1 MNHSMRTL
9 LVATAATL
17 VASGVSHAAYP
28 DRPVTMIVPFSAGGT
43 NDSVARALAP
53 ALAKVLD
60 TNVVV
65 KNVDGAA
72 GTLGANEIVTAKPDG
87 YTIGFVPLGPV
98 TVQNHLRDLP
108 YSIDSWKPICNVY
121 QSSLV
126 LVTKKSGPLQSVED
140 LKKKGTITYG
150 STGPGT
156 INHLA
161 SAASVDALGLQGR
174 HVPDKGAGPAMLSM
188 ANGTIDLFA
197 DTPVIV
203 KRYDVTPIAAL
214 SEKRLPEVPGVPT
227 MKELGHDVQFSLW
240 AGLFVSSK
248 VPAEIVEKLTKGCEQ
263 AVTSESFEDSA
274 KKIGINLKPM
284 YGADF
289 DKFVKSQYKSMKDVA
304 QSVGLKKK

>member
-1 MNHSMRTL
+1 MRHPL
-9 LVATAATL
+9 RNLIVVA
-17 VASGVSHAAYP
+17 VAMLGAVGASHAFP
-28 DRPVTMIVPFSAGGT
+28 DRPITMIVPFSAGGT

-53 ALAKVLD
+53 ALATALNG
-60 TNVVV
+60 NVVV

-108 YSIDSWKPICNVY
+108 YGIDSWKPICNVY
-121 QSSLV
+121 QSNLV
-126 LVTKKSGPLQSVED
+126 LVTKKSGPLQSVAD
-140 LKKKGTITYG
+140 LKKKDPITYG

-161 SAASVDALGLQGR
+161 SAASLDALGIKGR

-214 SEKRLPEVPGVPT
+214 SDKRLPELPDVPT

-240 AGLFVSSK
+240 AGVFVSSK
-248 VPAEIVEKLTKGCEQ
+248 VPADIAEQLTKGCQ
-263 AVTSESFEDSA
+263 KAIASESFDAAA
-274 KKIGINLKPM
+274 KKIGIALNPM

-289 DKFVKSQYKSMKDVA
+289 EKFVKGQYESMKNVA
-304 QSVGLKKK
+304 QSVGLKKN

>member
-1 MNHSMRTL
+1 
-9 LVATAATL
+9 
-17 VASGVSHAAYP
+17 
-28 DRPVTMIVPFSAGGT
+28 MIVPFSAGGT

-53 ALAKVLD
+53 ELAKALD
-60 TNVVV
+60 GNVVV

-72 GTLGANEIVTAKPDG
+72 GTLGANEIVTARPDG

-108 YSIDSWKPICNVY
+108 YGIDSWKPVCNVY
-121 QSSLV
+121 QSNLV
-126 LVTKKSGPLQSVED
+126 LVTKKSGPLQSVDD

-161 SAASVDALGLQGR
+161 SAAAVAALGLQGR

-203 KRYDVTPIAAL
+203 KRYDVTAIAAL
-214 SEKRLPEVPGVPT
+214 SDKRLPELPDVPT
-227 MKELGHDVQFSLW
+227 LKELGHDVQFSLW
-240 AGLFVSSK
+240 AGVFVSSK
-248 VPAEIVEKLTKGCEQ
+248 VPADVADKLTKACEK
-263 AVTSESFEDSA
+263 ALTSADFEASA
-274 KKIGINLKPM
+274 KKIGIALNPM
-284 YGADF
+284 YGAAF
-289 DKFVKSQYKSMKDVA
+289 DKFVRAQYESMKNVA
-304 QSVGLKKK
+304 QSVGLKKN